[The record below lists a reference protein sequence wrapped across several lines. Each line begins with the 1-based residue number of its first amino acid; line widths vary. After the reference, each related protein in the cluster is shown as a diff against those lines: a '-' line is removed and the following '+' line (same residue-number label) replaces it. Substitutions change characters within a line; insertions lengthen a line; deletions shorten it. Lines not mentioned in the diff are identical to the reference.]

1 METIIWLGENGLL
14 DEPAAQQDASSTD
27 PTHQTDEST
36 APVDASDIQS
46 GNVRTSGSVGEQCHP
61 SEGTARV

>member
-14 DEPAAQQDASSTD
+14 DELAAQQDASSMV
-27 PTHQTDEST
+27 PTHQIDEST
-36 APVDASDIQS
+36 APVDASDIRS
-46 GNVRTSGSVGEQCHP
+46 GNGSTTGYVSEQCHP